1 MRTKHH
7 LFLLFIVFTY
17 SAAFGQMLVGSDTL
31 IGNEWI
37 HYGRQYYKFSLQEDG
52 AYRISGDAMQ
62 SSGIN
67 LSSVTGASLRLYSM
81 GRQVPIYVST
91 DGAFSAT
98 DFIEFY
104 GHQNRSEMDRYL
116 FLHPDKDM
124 LNPDVSLYTDKSYYY
139 LSLDGEGVAER
150 VNQVPNNLN
159 NPPAAATYYSYPEQV
174 LFASSHFDPYIPVED
189 GGAVSYSSYVHG
201 EGFCKGSELTASVN
215 ISATDIATTEPYAIL
230 HIRMTS
236 ANFGNHSF
244 PLTWN
249 DLSLATLH
257 PSNIQ
262 IIDTTYFIPLS
273 VVLENNVLKFNSD
286 FPISRMAIASV
297 TLTYP
302 KTVTATITN
311 ETNFLLSPNP
321 SGQYFL
327 FENFNHAAEAPILY
341 SSDGKQRMVT
351 DLDAQNH
358 VQFVWPAVEKETRL
372 HIIDPTSGI
381 RTIPSLEP
389 KKFTDWTPDNT
400 EYIIITHPD
409 LMASGTSSEY
419 IQYRSSVEGG
429 SYRAKAYSI
438 LDIYDQFGY
447 GIEKHPQAIR
457 NFVEFVHRQWPSA
470 KMIFLVGRAIEY
482 DRSRYENGTWES
494 SFYVPTFGKP
504 GSDQLLTSTLWNL
517 TPRYPIARLAVT
529 DANTIQLYLNKVKE
543 HDSAVHQ
550 GHQTIEDKE
559 WIKHV
564 IHISGGK
571 DAVEQEEFKEE
582 MASLGE
588 DLAATD
594 FGAKIFSFQKVTSD
608 FIGESQSK
616 QIDNLLHEGSSIINY
631 LGHSSTSTFE
641 FNINDP
647 TQWGNKG
654 HYPIFCGMGCS
665 AGAIHSTLLSLSDR
679 YVLIPDEGAIAFISG
694 SGSQFATSLITWA
707 QPWYEYFGALNY
719 GSTLGESILHGLQVV
734 GDLVDP
740 ESTTINYYRYLLEQ
754 QTTQGDPA
762 IKINPLPG
770 PDYVIDRNSVSV
782 SPAIL
787 NTRQDSFDLQYTIVN
802 IGRNLRQYVNCTIA
816 LQSSDGK
823 KVDLLHSSP
832 LVDQNDVTIKVRLP
846 LLIDKKPG
854 VYRLLI
860 SLDDENLIE
869 ELPAPEAE
877 SNNRLKDNLGVE
889 GIALVIVDNIMTAT
903 YPPDFAIVN
912 KQPVQLIATGSNAF
926 IAPMNLILE
935 VDTNGLFNS
944 PAKIHKEFPEH
955 SGTLKWTLDNNLVA
969 GQEYFWRVSSDSLS
983 PLQGYLWSR
992 HSFTYLPDK
1001 PHGWSQSH
1009 FHQITD
1015 DQQQQIT
1022 PDSTAYQ
1029 FDFGRKVKN
1038 YRMVNRFHD
1047 VPAGLVPYFFDDGRF
1062 IAKLAQ
1068 SFRNYDV
1075 QGFVVAIDSVTGQ
1088 YFWNPPGGLYG
1099 STGLAIPMEGFAYN
1113 LNTPESRQN
1122 MINLIENVIPSG
1134 YYIFFYTYQH
1144 TGYESYHPE
1153 RWADDEVQFGKSIFS
1168 VIESQYPNSKIRTL
1182 QDKGSVP
1189 YIVLFQK
1196 DRKPIDEQIAA
1207 DINDVVS
1214 ISFDGSSFFKSG
1226 TFVSTPVGPSSHWA
1240 TIEQAIT
1247 TYNDTTGSAVISAWA
1262 MSPDFSDTLW
1272 ISDDITEP
1280 QMDISAIDA
1289 KAYPWIQ
1296 LKLETLDSATYRP
1309 AKIDYWRVLFDGYP
1323 EFIVNADAGFEF
1335 IADTLTQ
1342 GQKMSLRATVEN
1354 VSDFDA
1360 DSLPVTLNIIGGNS
1374 QTEEL
1379 HTTLQPFGKL
1389 SSKEVYFERSTG
1401 DLLGDY
1407 QVVMELNPDQSVP
1420 EHVFTNNIGLL
1431 SMVVLKDNA
1440 NPILDVTFDGVHI
1453 KDGDVVA
1460 AKPLIL
1466 VKLHDESPYL
1476 RLVDTSLF
1484 EIYLQYPSEFNFRR
1498 IPFTTDWMTFIPAP
1512 PSGENEARVEMR
1524 PNLTEDGVYQLEVK
1538 AKDETGNLSG
1548 DNDYFISFKVIHEQ
1562 TISRIYNY
1570 PNPFNNSTQFIYTLT
1585 GEGSPAF
1592 YKIQIVAMNGV
1603 VVREITQDQL
1613 GPLVVGTHMTNYEWD
1628 GTDGNGNPLAAGI
1641 YLYKMFAKNENGE
1654 DYGHYETYDENLF
1667 RNDWG
1672 KLVII
1677 R

>member
-1 MRTKHH
+1 
-7 LFLLFIVFTY
+7 
-17 SAAFGQMLVGSDTL
+17 MLVGSDTL

-37 HYGRQYYKFSLQEDG
+37 QYGRQYYKFSLQEDG
-52 AYRISGDAMQ
+52 VYRITSEALLLA
-62 SSGIN
+62 GIDPTTVN
-67 LSSVTGASLRLYSM
+67 GAALRLYSM
-81 GRQVPIYVST
+81 GKQVPIYVST
-91 DGAFSAT
+91 DGAFSQA

-104 GHQNRSEMDRYL
+104 GHKTRSEMDRYL
-116 FLHPDKDM
+116 FLHPDTDM
-124 LNPDVSLYTDKSYYY
+124 LNPEQSLYTDKSYYY
-139 LSLDGEGVAER
+139 LSLDGEGIADR
-150 VNQVPNNLN
+150 VNSISNNIS
-159 NPPAAATYYSYPEQV
+159 NPPAAAGYYLYQQQT
-174 LFASSHFDPYIPVED
+174 LFTSAHFDPYIPVEN

-201 EGFCKGSELTASVN
+201 EGFSKGSELTATVN
-215 ISATDIATTEPYAIL
+215 VSATDRSSNGPDAIL
-230 HIRMTS
+230 HLRMTS
-236 ANFGNHSF
+236 ANYGTHSF
-244 PLTWN
+244 PLLWN
-249 DLSLATLH
+249 DKLIGTLH
-257 PSNIQ
+257 PTNIQ
-262 IIDTTYFIPLS
+262 IIDTSFIIPLNQLS
-273 VVLENNVLKFNSD
+273 DNNVLKFNSD
-286 FPISRMAIASV
+286 VPIRRMAIASV

-302 KTVTATITN
+302 KVMTTASAN
-311 ETNFLLSPNP
+311 ETAVLLSPDP
-321 SGQYFL
+321 SDQYFV
-327 FENFNHAAEAPILY
+327 FENFNHAADAPIIY
-341 SSDGKQRMVT
+341 TSDGKERMVT
-351 DLDAQNH
+351 DIDGQNH
-358 VQFVWPAVEKETRL
+358 VQFVWPTVEKETQLRL
-372 HIIDPTSGI
+372 IDPVNSFHYLS
-381 RTIPSLEP
+381 SLEP
-389 KKFTDWTPDNT
+389 KKFIDWSADNT

-409 LMASGTSSEY
+409 LMAPGTSSEY
-419 IQYRSSVEGG
+419 VQYRSSVQGG

-447 GIEKHPQAIR
+447 GIEKHPQSIR
-457 NFVEFVHRQWPSA
+457 NFVEFAHRRWPSI
-470 KMIFLVGRAIEY
+470 KMVFLVGRAIEY
-482 DRSRYENGTWES
+482 DRSRYDDGKWES

-529 DANTIQLYLNKVKE
+529 DANTIQVYLNKVKE
-543 HDSAVHQ
+543 HDSAVNE
-550 GHQTIEDKE
+550 GEQTIEDKE

-564 IHISGGK
+564 IHISGGMDADEQADFK
-571 DAVEQEEFKEE
+571 DV

-594 FGAKIFSFQKVTSD
+594 FGAKVFAFQKVTSD

-616 QIDNLLHEGSSIINY
+616 QIDNLLHQGSSIINY

-647 TQWGNKG
+647 TQWNNKG

-707 QPWYEYFGALNY
+707 RPWYEYFGALNY
-719 GSTLGESILHGLQVV
+719 GSSLGESILHGLQEV
-734 GDLVDP
+734 GNLVDP
-740 ESTTINYYRYLLEQ
+740 EFTGLNFYRYLLEQ

-782 SPAIL
+782 LPSIL
-787 NTRQDSFDLQYTIVN
+787 NTRQDSFDLQFSIVN
-802 IGRNLRQYVNCTIA
+802 IGRNLRQYVTCTIA
-816 LQSSDGK
+816 LQSSDGNK
-823 KVDLLHSSP
+823 IDLLHASP
-832 LVDQNDVTIKVRLP
+832 LVDRNDVTIKVRLP

-860 SLDDENLIE
+860 SLDDENLIN
-869 ELPAPEAE
+869 ELPAPAAE
-877 SNNRLKDNLGVE
+877 SNNRLEDNLGVE
-889 GIALVIVDNIMTAT
+889 GIALVIVDNVMVAT

-912 KQPVQLIATGSNAF
+912 KSPVQLVATGSNAF
-926 IAPMNLILE
+926 IAPQNLILE
-935 VDTNGLFNS
+935 VDTNGLFDS
-944 PAKIHKEFPEH
+944 PARIHQEFPGH
-955 SGTLKWTLDNNLVA
+955 SGTLKWSLANNLIP
-969 GQEYFWRVSSDSLS
+969 GQEYFWRVSTDSVS
-983 PLQGYLWSR
+983 PEQGYIWSR

-1001 PHGWSQSH
+1001 SHGWSQSH
-1009 FHQITD
+1009 FHQLTD
-1015 DQQQQIT
+1015 DQLLQIS
-1022 PDSTAYQ
+1022 PDSIANR

-1047 VPAGLVPYFFDDGRF
+1047 VPGGLVPYFYDDGRF

-1068 SFRNYDV
+1068 SFRTYDV

-1153 RWADDEVQFGKSIFS
+1153 NWAADETQFGKSIFS
-1168 VIESQYPNSKIRTL
+1168 VIESQYPDSKIRTL
-1182 QDKGSVP
+1182 EDKGSVP

-1196 DRKPIDEQIAA
+1196 DRKPIDEQIAV
-1207 DINDVVS
+1207 DINDVIS
-1214 ISFDGSSFFKSG
+1214 ISFDGNSFFKSG
-1226 TFVSTPVGPSSHWA
+1226 SFISTPVGPASHWSS
-1240 TIEQAIT
+1240 IEQQIT
-1247 TYNDTTGSAVISAWA
+1247 AFNDTTGTVTLSAWA
-1262 MSPDFSDTLW
+1262 LSADFADTVW
-1272 ISDDITEP
+1272 ISHDITDP

-1289 KAYPWIQ
+1289 KSHPWIQ
-1296 LKLETLDSATYRP
+1296 LKMETMDTTTYRP
-1309 AKIDYWRVLFDGYP
+1309 AQIDYWRVLFEGYP
-1323 EFIVNADAGFEF
+1323 EFIVNADAGFQF

-1342 GQKMSLRATVEN
+1342 GEKMSLRATIEN

-1360 DSLPVTLNIIGGNS
+1360 DSLPVSLNIIGGNS

-1379 HTTLQPFGKL
+1379 HTTLQPFAKQ
-1389 SSKEVYFERSTG
+1389 SSKEIYFERSTG

-1407 QVVMELNPDQSVP
+1407 QVVMELNPDHSVP
-1420 EHVFTNNIGLL
+1420 EHIFSNNIGLL
-1431 SMVVLKDNA
+1431 SMVVLKDDA
-1440 NPILDVTFDGVHI
+1440 NPILDVTFDGTHI

-1484 EIYLQYPSEFNFRR
+1484 ELYLQFPSEFIFRR
-1498 IPFTTDWMTFIPAP
+1498 IPFTTDWVTFIPAP

-1524 PNLTEDGVYQLEVK
+1524 PDLTEDGVYQLEVR

-1548 DNDYFISFKVIHEQ
+1548 DNDYFISFKVIHDQ

-1570 PNPFNNSTQFIYTLT
+1570 PNPFNNSTRFVYTLT

-1592 YKIQIVAMNGV
+1592 YKIQIVSMDGI
-1603 VVREITQDQL
+1603 VVREITQEQI
-1613 GPLVVGTHMTNYEWD
+1613 GPLVVGTHWTNYEWD
-1628 GTDGNGNPLAAGI
+1628 GTDGNGNSLSAGV
-1641 YLYKMFAKNENGE
+1641 YLYKMFAKKENGE